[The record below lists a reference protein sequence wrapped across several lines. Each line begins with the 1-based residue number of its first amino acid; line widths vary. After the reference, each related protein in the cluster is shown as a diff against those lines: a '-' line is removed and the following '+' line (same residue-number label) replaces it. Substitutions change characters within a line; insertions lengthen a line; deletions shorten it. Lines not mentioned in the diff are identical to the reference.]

1 MRRSQCQK
9 PWQSRFRHHIV
20 YRADEKRMKMLF
32 GCPFNDPLINDVY
45 GLIFLLDFGVID
57 ISYYI
62 LWHWICPCCLVV
74 LVFVYSSSLNV
85 QEYMVTISNK
95 IIEDAVKAVRED
107 CSMENIKWVDNIFYW
122 FTWCEFECW
131 FFRRLAETIKKY
143 RPESM
148 EVKNVRKLWS
158 FQKMIDC
165 SFKINYYQHN
175 FFQLNKKTF
184 LMGTN
189 IDSFSSF
196 LLMPYYR
203 IYW

>member
-1 MRRSQCQK
+1 MVAEK
-9 PWQSRFRHHIV
+9 
-20 YRADEKRMKMLF
+20 DEEESVSKTMTIKVQTSYCLQGWWEKDENVVWM
-32 GCPFNDPLINDVY
+32 FNDPLITDVY

-57 ISYYI
+57 ISHYI
-62 LWHWICPCCLVV
+62 LRHWICPCCLVV

-158 FQKMIDC
+158 FWNDRLFIQD
-165 SFKINYYQHN
+165 Q
-175 FFQLNKKTF
+175 
-184 LMGTN
+184 
-189 IDSFSSF
+189 
-196 LLMPYYR
+196 
-203 IYW
+203 

>member
-1 MRRSQCQK
+1 M
-9 PWQSRFRHHIV
+9 
-20 YRADEKRMKMLF
+20 
-32 GCPFNDPLINDVY
+32 
-45 GLIFLLDFGVID
+45 
-57 ISYYI
+57 
-62 LWHWICPCCLVV
+62 
-74 LVFVYSSSLNV
+74 YSSSLNV

-175 FFQLNKKTF
+175 FFQLNKKNLFNGHEYWQLLIFSSHAILSDILVVSFIFILTF
-184 LMGTN
+184 FKKILD
-189 IDSFSSF
+189 IDSIFHSA
-196 LLMPYYR
+196 
-203 IYW
+203 